1 MCVWCV
7 ISLLRNIEAILVKY
21 AYLRICLLLR
31 FSTKLILDLEKC
43 DFKEILHHSW
53 LNLPK
58 SKFITSD
65 IVKRIVFETLIL
77 QRSIK
82 NLLLFIT
89 LNKPITKLENSS
101 GTLKSTYKVCCRV
114 VPLSELIMLSIHNV
128 LGLWFTDIPIF
139 RNKSNL
145 VIWNCR

>member
-21 AYLRICLLLR
+21 AYMRICLLLR

-43 DFKEILHHSW
+43 DFKEISHHSW

-128 LGLWFTDIPIF
+128 LGLCFTDIPNF
-139 RNKSNL
+139 WNKSYL
-145 VIWNCR
+145 VVWNCR